1 MCVKVGDKA
10 KSNQNR
16 LKQKENTEQRNK
28 KQNGSNINLT
38 KPRIPNLT
46 FDGRWNNAGLHLE
59 YLNLI
64 YIYELY
70 ILFYMRNIHEQVVA
84 NCFSTYDLKK
94 RKR

>member
-70 ILFYMRNIHEQVVA
+70 ILFYMRKMHEQVIA
-84 NCFSTYDLKK
+84 NCFST
-94 RKR
+94 